1 MHTEPVS
8 ARTDELIRRWETSRI
23 GRLHNESVELELG
36 VHSLALAAQH
46 VLCAAPFLVAMS
58 ALARE
63 WHVGDVAFL
72 LSDTMGLHG
81 DAENELMRLFRP
93 SKHDTIGS
101 FVVGFL
107 IAFVFA
113 TGLSATMQRTFE
125 RIWRLPHA
133 DWRSAWRHLVWA
145 VMTSALF
152 AFGLWINKATHR
164 WEISG
169 ASEVAVESTG
179 TGLAAFA
186 YFWWTQRIL
195 LRGKVRRRQ
204 LLPGAVLIGLGTTVL
219 LVAVQI
225 VAPEQ
230 ITEEVAD
237 YGLVGAAFIL
247 SAILVAFS
255 TIVLWGVFLGREVSR
270 WATVRRGGDLTTV
283 QPPVELVEPGS
294 VEATR
299 PA

>member
-1 MHTEPVS
+1 MHTERVS
-8 ARTDELIRRWETSRI
+8 ARTDELVRRWEASRI
-23 GRLHNESVELELG
+23 GRLYNEAVELELG
-36 VHSLALAAQH
+36 MHSLALAAQH

-58 ALARE
+58 AIARE
-63 WHVGDVAFL
+63 WQVGDVAFL

-81 DAENELMRLFRP
+81 DAQHELIQLFRAP
-93 SKHDTIGS
+93 KHDDAGS
-101 FVVGFL
+101 FLSGFL

-113 TGLSATMQRTFE
+113 TSVSATMQRTFE

-145 VMTSALF
+145 VMTTALF
-152 AFGLWINKATHR
+152 AFGLWVNKATHR

-169 ASEVAVESTG
+169 ASEVAVEATG
-179 TGLAAFA
+179 TGFAAFA

-204 LLPGAVLIGLGTTVL
+204 LLPGAVLIGVATTMLIVVVQL
-219 LVAVQI
+219 LAPVQI
-225 VAPEQ
+225 
-230 ITEEVAD
+230 TKEVAD

-255 TIVLWGVFLGREVSR
+255 TIVLWGVFLGREISR
-270 WATVRRGGDLTTV
+270 WCAARRGGELTTRRE
-283 QPPVELVEPGS
+283 PVELVEPGTI
-294 VEATR
+294 EAAR
-299 PA
+299 PL